1 MAVKAGHDLI
11 DVVAPA
17 LLGSEEKAMAR
28 PTMTVRRDLFMIA
41 PSILLGE
48 EVATKKAPLSAAG
61 PVGHRD
67 ALCNRDADSLHKA
80 PPA

>member
-1 MAVKAGHDLI
+1 MI
-11 DVVAPA
+11 
-17 LLGSEEKAMAR
+17 
-28 PTMTVRRDLFMIA
+28 VRRDLFMIA

-67 ALCNRDADSLHKA
+67 ALCNRTTLSLHKA
-80 PPA
+80 P